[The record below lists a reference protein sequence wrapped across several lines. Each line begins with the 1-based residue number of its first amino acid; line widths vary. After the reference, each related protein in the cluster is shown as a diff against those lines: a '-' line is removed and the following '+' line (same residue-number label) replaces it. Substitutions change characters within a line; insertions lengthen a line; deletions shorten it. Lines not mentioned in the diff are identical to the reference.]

1 MRRIALALLLF
12 ATLAA
17 PAHAGP
23 IKDGCMGV
31 DPRLGGPCRG
41 AEVFAAEGS
50 ALCRYSGRV
59 PEESCATPVT
69 PRVSHRLIDE
79 YQDSWLHRTLAF
91 QYDLAADLPLV
102 NTPWIGTH
110 NSFNSASEFF
120 TVSGMDANQQVSL
133 VDQLRMDVRSL
144 EVDVHYVPSPWAKGA
159 KAPVA
164 CHGRGEDEFHAGC
177 TTERLFA
184 ARLAEIAGWLDK
196 HPDQVILLYVED
208 HLESVEGHEAG
219 AAVLRNVLGKRIY
232 RTGAS
237 GGDCRQLPP
246 GLSRNDV
253 RAAGAQVIV
262 MGSCGQ
268 GGAWRALS
276 FGDGDRAANESGG

>member
-50 ALCRYSGRV
+50 ALCRYSGAV

-69 PRVSHRLIDE
+69 PRVSHKAIDA
-79 YQDSWLHRTLAF
+79 YQDSWLHHTLAF
-91 QYDLAADLPLV
+91 QYRLGNTLPLRNANWV
-102 NTPWIGTH
+102 GTH
-110 NSFNSASEFF
+110 NSFNSASERF
-120 TVSGMDANQQVSL
+120 TVSGMDANQQTSL

-144 EVDVHYVPSPWAKGA
+144 ELDAHFVPTPWANGA

-164 CHGRGEDEFHAGC
+164 CHGRGE
-177 TTERLFA
+177 
-184 ARLAEIAGWLDK
+184 
-196 HPDQVILLYVED
+196 
-208 HLESVEGHEAG
+208 
-219 AAVLRNVLGKRIY
+219 
-232 RTGAS
+232 
-237 GGDCRQLPP
+237 
-246 GLSRNDV
+246 
-253 RAAGAQVIV
+253 
-262 MGSCGQ
+262 
-268 GGAWRALS
+268 
-276 FGDGDRAANESGG
+276 